1 MYRCIDEVFQAME
14 NMKCILFR
22 RKSFATLGEKKK
34 TVLSMPQSLHFNN
47 KTLEQEDAENM
58 MQLLTDSNT
67 QNLKKQIILTWRQE
81 NSYQRAKELYPLVD
95 NRYREKL

>member
-1 MYRCIDEVFQAME
+1 ME

-34 TVLSMPQSLHFNN
+34 IVLSMPQSLHFNN

-58 MQLLTDSNT
+58 MQLLTKSKT
-67 QNLKKQIILTWRQE
+67 
-81 NSYQRAKELYPLVD
+81 
-95 NRYREKL
+95 